1 MDERGD
7 TFMDLHVLTRGNSGT
22 LFDMKQALLED
33 ETSPA
38 NSALARQQEIL
49 RLVDEEGFVSVS
61 DLASRLDVSDMSI
74 RRDAL
79 VLNEQGL
86 VRKVRG
92 GLLRVAEET
101 SSGSTSRIDSVS
113 GAQVAIAQRAI
124 ELVGDTDVVVI
135 DAGRN
140 AFEFAK
146 ALPESFHGT
155 VISHSLPVLDYM
167 QHRPAIT
174 TISLGG
180 ELFRRSRA
188 FVGSSAINA
197 TKELRATTFFM
208 GAAAADVSGIYASLD
223 IEKELKRA
231 LVGIAQEVVL
241 LVEHTKFD
249 VMAPVFLTDWDSRF
263 SVVCDE
269 LPNPNNV
276 AALEAKGVTFYTA

>member
-1 MDERGD
+1 MDECGD

>member
-1 MDERGD
+1 
-7 TFMDLHVLTRGNSGT
+7 
-22 LFDMKQALLED
+22 MKQASLED

-92 GLLRVAEET
+92 GLLRIAEEV
-101 SSGSTSRIDSVS
+101 SSGTTSRSDSASV
-113 GAQVAIAQRAI
+113 AQEAIARRAVQ
-124 ELVGDTDVVVI
+124 LVGDTDVVVI
-135 DAGRN
+135 DAGRT

-146 ALPESFHGT
+146 TLPESFHGT
-155 VISHSLPVLDYM
+155 VISHSLPVLDYL

-208 GAAAADVSGIYASLD
+208 GAAGADVSGIYASLD

-241 LVEHTKFD
+241 LVEHSKFE

-269 LPNPNNV
+269 LPNPQEV